1 MVYGSWSG
9 GIFLLELDPETNE
22 PIHPG
27 TNDADDVDAYYGR
40 RLIGGFHH
48 AIEGPYI
55 QYDRESGFYFLFVSY
70 GNLQQQ
76 GGYQIRVFR
85 SDKPDGV
92 YMDASG
98 HTLGIKDDLD
108 NFEKIFP
115 ETADNLLLIYLRD
128 VWYSLEVARL

>member
-1 MVYGSWSG
+1 M
-9 GIFLLELDPETNE
+9 
-22 PIHPG
+22 
-27 TNDADDVDAYYGR
+27 DAYYGR

-92 YMDASG
+92 YMDASW